1 MIQQIT
7 GFILLIGLTTGSIIT
22 ATAQANELHERAIV
36 IDTHSD
42 FLYRSDS
49 DGTALADDTKT
60 AQTSLQKLKRGGID
74 AQFFSVWAPPAY
86 EQYGYARKTL
96 ELIDQLYLEVAKHP
110 DDIEMAYSVADIMR
124 LEGEGKIAALI
135 GIEGGYSIENRLQLL
150 RNYYRLG
157 VRYMTL
163 TWSFSTDWADSSGDN
178 GRWGGLTDFGADVV
192 REMNHLGMMVDI
204 SHVADD
210 TFWDVMDITTAPVI
224 ASHSS
229 VRALNDQPRNMTDDM
244 IKAVAENGGV
254 IQINFYAYFLDQA
267 FADAVDAEFE
277 KSNDQW
283 KTLAKQYLDD
293 PIAFDSAEWEF
304 YREIEARVEWPP
316 LSVLV
321 DHIDHVVQLVGP
333 EHVGLGS
340 DFDGVTSLPIGL
352 EHQGKMPVL
361 TRALQD
367 KGYSDEHI
375 TMILGGNLL
384 RVMTEVEAVAAKG
397 R

>member
-1 MIQQIT
+1 MHMIIHNT
-7 GFILLIGLTTGSIIT
+7 IFILFLGVTAGP
-22 ATAQANELHERAIV
+22 ATAQSDDLHKRSIV

-42 FLYRSDS
+42 FLYRADS
-49 DGTALADDTKT
+49 EGAALEDDPET

-86 EQYGYARKTL
+86 EEYGYARKTL
-96 ELIDQLYLEVAKHP
+96 ELIDKLYLEVAKHP
-110 DDIEMAYSVADIMR
+110 DDIVMAYSVADINR
-124 LEGEGKIAALI
+124 LESEGKIAALM
-135 GIEGGYSIENRLQLL
+135 GIEGGHSIENRLELL

-163 TWSFSTDWADSSGDN
+163 TWSFSTDWADSSGDS

-192 REMNHLGMMVDI
+192 REMNRLGMMVDI
-204 SHVADD
+204 SHVSDD
-210 TFWDVMDITTAPVI
+210 TFWDVMETTTAPVI

-229 VRALNDQPRNMTDDM
+229 VRALNDQSRNMSDDM
-244 IKAVAENGGV
+244 IKAVAENGGA
-254 IQINFYAYFLDQA
+254 IQINFYAYFLDQG
-267 FADAVDAEFE
+267 FADAVDAELK
-277 KSNDQW
+277 KSSGHL
-283 KTLAKQYLDD
+283 KTLGKQYLND
-293 PIAFDSAEWEF
+293 PIGFDLAEWEF
-304 YREIEARVEWPP
+304 YREIEGRVDWPA

-352 EHQGKMPVL
+352 EHQGKMPIL

-384 RVMTEVEAVAAKG
+384 RVMAEVESVAA
-397 R
+397 RSR